1 MRKLVLAAAL
11 SLAALPAVAAE
22 AVKLKEAEWHHA
34 GPFGTFDR
42 AAAQRGFLVYKDVC
56 AACHSLRYVAFRN
69 LEEIGLTE
77 GEVKAV
83 AEGYQIVDG
92 PNDSGEMFER
102 AGKPSDRF
110 PSPYPNEK
118 AARAANNGAFPP
130 DLSLITKARVGFEDY
145 VYSVLT
151 GYEEPPAGVELR
163 EGMNYNAY
171 FPGHQIAMP
180 KPINDDQVAYPDG
193 TKATVDQMAHD
204 VVTFLAWAAEPN
216 LEARKAMGVKVMLFL
231 IAFAIVLYVAKRK
244 IWANAH

>member
-1 MRKLVLAAAL
+1 MLKFALAAAVAV
-11 SLAALPAVAAE
+11 AALPALATE
-22 AVKLKEAEWHHA
+22 EVKLKEAEWHHA

-77 GEVKAV
+77 AEAKAV
-83 AEGYQIVDG
+83 AGTYQIVDG

-118 AARAANNGAFPP
+118 AARASNNGAFPP
-130 DLSLITKARVGFEDY
+130 DLSLITKARVGGEDY
-145 VYSVLT
+145 VYSLLT
-151 GYEEPPAGVELR
+151 GYVEPPAGVELR
-163 EGMNYNAY
+163 EGMSYNAY

-180 KPINDDQVAYPDG
+180 QPISDDQVAYPDG
-193 TKATVDQMAHD
+193 TKASVDQMAHD

-216 LEARKAMGVKVMLFL
+216 LEVRKQTGVKVMLFL
-231 IAFAIVLYVAKRK
+231 LAFSIVLYAVKRK
-244 IWANAH
+244 VWAAAH